1 MLLNE
6 EEVKKLANLKKS
18 LEERI
23 TEYEKVLNDLK
34 ICLKLVN
41 DQLSKSSFKTAAEM
55 ITAPT
60 PSQISTPKAGE
71 VESIL
76 RALRTGVVLGKFI
89 EGENY
94 IRVEVSQNL
103 KLDPE
108 IPPLK
113 AFLINKVLE
122 GMRNADLEKVEEG
135 QLPADRVIEYNVK
148 IEDNIFKGLE
158 IKNITD
164 RRRIVELKNSIRWT
178 LERMVEKT
186 KATVNEA

>member
-1 MLLNE
+1 MSLNE
-6 EEVKKLANLKKS
+6 EEIKKLANLKKS

-34 ICLKLVN
+34 ICLKLVD

-76 RALRTGVVLGKFI
+76 RALKTGAVLGKFI
-89 EGENY
+89 EGDNY

-108 IPPLK
+108 IPPLRT
-113 AFLINKVLE
+113 FLINKVLE
-122 GMRNADLEKVEEG
+122 GMRNADLEKVEKG
-135 QLPADRVIEYNVK
+135 QLPADKIIEYNVK
-148 IEDNIFKGLE
+148 IEDNVFKGLE

-186 KATVNEA
+186 QGGG